1 MSFLTHGLITLLIIF
16 ALALSGCA
24 ATATFAGLLA
34 RKRRGTRQSNT
45 SSSVWQG
52 VFSAMTRKQPRS
64 ICDEIVMQVAQRR

>member
-16 ALALSGCA
+16 ALALSACA

-52 VFSAMTRKQPRS
+52 AMTRKQPRS